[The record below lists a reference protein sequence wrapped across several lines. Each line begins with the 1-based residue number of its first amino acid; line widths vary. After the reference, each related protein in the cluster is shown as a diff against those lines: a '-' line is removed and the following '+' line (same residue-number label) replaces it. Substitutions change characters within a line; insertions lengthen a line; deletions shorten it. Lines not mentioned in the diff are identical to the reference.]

1 MINYN
6 EYINKVSIGSLET
19 LGVYGALANKLIAD
33 LDAGDITEAEG
44 IQFVA
49 TFQKKEGIDLVEYM

>member
-1 MINYN
+1 MINYD
-6 EYINKVSIGSLET
+6 EYITTVTTQSLET
-19 LGVYGALANKLIAD
+19 LGVYGAIANRLIYD

-49 TFQKKEGIDLVEYM
+49 TFQKKEGIDLIEYM